1 MKNSFWTKLL
11 VVCCALS
18 LVLTNCTDPLEVGAN
33 LLDEDRAKV
42 GFTDTL
48 KLKVR
53 TEIADSVSAFS
64 PGVGAISTF
73 LFGRTE
79 NPYFGITEAGFYIE
93 PLLSRDLGGNPIDF
107 LSTFNPNTVIL
118 DSVVLVL
125 PLDSSGIY
133 GDVNGQFGLEV
144 YRVNEALDP
153 VAFDDDGNVSFF
165 SNIFYDVDPM
175 PLASAMFRP
184 NYDDSIFV
192 KKDISFSTLD
202 TVDLKAPHVRVRLDE
217 AFGQTFFQQ
226 DTTVFANDSTLL
238 EFFKGLYVKPTGVSP
253 GLLNFNVNRSW
264 SGVYFYY
271 RAGTDTLTYSLEAG
285 SIGRRISTYTHDY
298 EGYVAGD
305 FIENPDTQDSLM
317 FLQGMQGLEVA
328 FEIPGL
334 ENFDQKVIN
343 KAELELTVA
352 MPADYDLIFNPVSE
366 QIVALKKT
374 DEGELI
380 VISDVSVLP
389 NDLGVYF
396 GGQPEEQ
403 SGGEVLY
410 KLNMSIHTQYVIDGS
425 EPQTIYLAVFP
436 KAGNASQVIFKGPG
450 AVVNPPVLKVSFTDL

>member
-1 MKNSFWTKLL
+1 M

-18 LVLTNCTDPLEVGAN
+18 FVLTNCTDPLEVGAN

-42 GFTDTL
+42 GFSDTL
-48 KLKVR
+48 KLKAR

-79 NPYFGITEAGFYIE
+79 NPYFGIAEAGFYIE

-118 DSVVLVL
+118 DSIVLVL

-144 YRVNEALDP
+144 YRLNEALDP
-153 VAFDDDGNVSFF
+153 VEFDDDGNVSFF
-165 SNIFYDVDPM
+165 SNVFYGVDPM

-192 KKDISFSTLD
+192 KKEVSFSTLD

-238 EFFKGLYVKPTGVSP
+238 EFFKGLYVKPTGTSP

-285 SIGRRISTYTHDY
+285 SIGRRVSTYTHDY
-298 EGYVAGD
+298 DGYVAGD
-305 FIENPDTQDSLM
+305 FVENPDTNDSLM

-328 FEIPGL
+328 FEVPGF

-352 MPADYDLIFNPVSE
+352 MPADYDLIFNPVPE

-374 DEGELI
+374 TEGEFI

-403 SGGEVLY
+403 TDGEVLY

-425 EPQTIYLAVFP
+425 EPQTIYLAVLP

>member
-18 LVLTNCTDPLEVGAN
+18 FVLTNCTDPLEVGAN

-153 VAFDDDGNVSFF
+153 VEFDDDGNVSFF

-238 EFFKGLYVKPTGVSP
+238 EFFRGLYVKPTGISP

-285 SIGRRISTYTHDY
+285 SIGRRISTYAHDY

-305 FIENPDTQDSLM
+305 FVENPDTNDSLM

-352 MPADYDLIFNPVSE
+352 MPADYDLIFNPVPE

-374 DEGELI
+374 DEGEFI

-403 SGGEVLY
+403 TGGEVLY

>member
-1 MKNSFWTKLL
+1 MKNSFWAKLL

-33 LLDEDRAKV
+33 LLDEDRARV

-48 KLKVR
+48 QLKVR

-79 NPYFGITEAGFYIE
+79 NPYFGITEAGFYLE

-118 DSVVLVL
+118 DSIVLVL
-125 PLDSSGIY
+125 PLDSAGIY
-133 GDVNGQFGLEV
+133 GDVNGQFGIEV
-144 YRVNEALDP
+144 YRVTEAIEP
-153 VAFDDDGNVSFF
+153 VVFDEDGNVSFF
-165 SNIFYDVDPM
+165 SNVFYDTDPM
-175 PLASAMFRP
+175 PLASTMFRP
-184 NYDDSIFV
+184 NYDDSVFV
-192 KKDISFSTLD
+192 KKDISFSSLD
-202 TVDLKAPHVRVRLDE
+202 TVDLKAPHVRVRLDN

-238 EFFKGLYVKPTGVSP
+238 EFFKGLYIKPTGISP
-253 GLLNFNVNRSW
+253 GLLNFSLNRSW

-271 RAGTDTLTYSLEAG
+271 RSGTDTLTYSLEAG

-298 EGYVAGD
+298 QGYVAGD
-305 FIENPDTQDSLM
+305 FIANPDTQDSLM
-317 FLQGMQGLEVA
+317 FLQGLQGLQVA

-334 ENFDQKVIN
+334 DNFSQKVIN

-352 MPADYDLIFNPVSE
+352 MPADYDIIFNPVPT
-366 QIVALKKT
+366 QIVALKRT
-374 DEGELI
+374 DEGEYI

-403 SGGEVLY
+403 AGGEVLY
-410 KLNMSIHTQYVIDGS
+410 KLNMSIHTQYIIDGS
-425 EPQTIYLAVFP
+425 ERETIYLAVFP
-436 KAGNASQVIFKGPG
+436 RPGNARQVIFKGPG